1 MTTSP
6 QSDRERAEDEAATWL
21 VLLSD
26 APDDAALRARFDAWH
41 AASDLNAEIW
51 ARTSRAYDLVGKGT
65 PRHEEHWASYAI
77 GRDTARSLP
86 RARRSFRGPRRQG
99 ARFWRWPVFTPWRL
113 GVGIGAAALAALL
126 LIVILP
132 GVLLRMEADA
142 VTATAELRT
151 MTLEDGTRVQL
162 APESAID
169 VAFAAD
175 ERRVRLL
182 KGDVFFEVT
191 PDRARPFRV
200 VAGETL
206 TTVLGT
212 AFEVRR
218 GEDGAAVTVRHGHV
232 RVEDDSTTPR
242 TSEELRDGDWVR
254 VTWRGTAVRG
264 SAQADEIA
272 DWVRGELV
280 ARDRPAGEVVAA
292 LRPYYKGAIVV
303 RDDAFAG
310 RHVSGIYDLRDPVKT
325 LRDLAASHGAA
336 VRQITPWLL
345 VVTAE

>member
-6 QSDRERAEDEAATWL
+6 QSDRDRAEDEAATWL

-41 AASDLNAEIW
+41 AASDRNAEIW
-51 ARTSRAYDLVGKGT
+51 ARTSRAYDLVGKG
-65 PRHEEHWASYAI
+65 PARHEAHWASYAA
-77 GRDTARSLP
+77 GRDTARPLP
-86 RARRSFRGPRRQG
+86 PARRSFRGSRRRG
-99 ARFWRWPVFTPWRL
+99 AGFWRPPAFTPWRL
-113 GVGIGAAALAALL
+113 GAGIGTAALAALL
-126 LIVILP
+126 LIVVLP
-132 GVLLRMEADA
+132 GLVLRMEADA

-151 MTLEDGTRVQL
+151 ITLEDGTRIQL

-169 VAFAAD
+169 VAFAAG

-182 KGDVFFEVT
+182 KGDAFFEVT

-206 TTVLGT
+206 ATVLGT

-218 GEDGAAVTVRHGHV
+218 GDDGAAVTVRHGHV
-232 RVEDDSTTPR
+232 RVEDESTTPR
-242 TSEELRDGDWVR
+242 TSEELRDGDWLR

-264 SAQADEIA
+264 GARTDEIA

-292 LRPYYKGAIVV
+292 LRPYYKGAIMV
-303 RDDAFAG
+303 RDDAFAA
-310 RHVSGIYDLRDPVKT
+310 RHVSGIYDLRNPVKT
-325 LRDLAASHGAA
+325 LRDLAASHDAT

-345 VVTAE
+345 VVTAD